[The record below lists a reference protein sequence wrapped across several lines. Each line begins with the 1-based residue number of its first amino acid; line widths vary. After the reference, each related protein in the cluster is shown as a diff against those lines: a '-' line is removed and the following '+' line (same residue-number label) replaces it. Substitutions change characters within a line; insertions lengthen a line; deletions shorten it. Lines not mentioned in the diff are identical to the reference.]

1 MDLCLGCM
9 NKKGEEDVCLNCGWV
24 DGTMPDSPL
33 FLVPGTIL
41 QSKYLIGR
49 VLGQGG
55 FGITYLGWDMFLGLK
70 LAIKEYFPQQL
81 ASRAA
86 GHSIVSAY
94 SGSLGGQ
101 YEYGLDK
108 FLQEARTLAQFEE
121 QPGIV
126 SVRDYFQANGTAY
139 IVMGYIE
146 GITFKNYLVN
156 HSGKL
161 SFDETM
167 KIISPILDALREV
180 HSANILHR
188 DISPD
193 NIYIN
198 RSGQVILI
206 DFGAARQAIS
216 EKGHSLSVILKPGYT
231 PEEQYRSSGV
241 QGPWTDLYALAATIY
256 RAITGIMPP
265 ESLDRLV
272 NDTIEAPSV
281 LGAEISEHE
290 EKALLK
296 ALAVRAE
303 ERYRSIDEF
312 SEALKQVNVSSES
325 EEEVKPVMTDL
336 SPLDSEPDGLVTDPV
351 ISETE
356 DAGLV
361 LDTKGTGKRLP
372 VLLGSAVLLLALAGA
387 AYYFFSQPAK
397 DILTAG
403 LDRELEIVE
412 TVSGD
417 PDSATNSDQGEERVE
432 NAVDRSES
440 GRDQLIYDENDDMP
454 FSPDFDP
461 PATVV
466 DNFIGA
472 TLLSRYGS
480 GFDYDYAKELMTR
493 AFAARF
499 TSSEFIPRIYGIHD
513 GPTDYV
519 IISEEITGSAA
530 LVTVHGYWDLVI
542 GRQWDF
548 SLTRLNDR
556 WLISAIKALPG
567 PQEDESFTEDGNYVI
582 VDVSILRLRDGP
594 GTEYEII
601 GRLDRGTKL
610 EVFDFLGE
618 WLFVITPGGDLGWVH
633 SDYVR

>member
-1 MDLCLGCM
+1 MD
-9 NKKGEEDVCLNCGWV
+9 KKGDDVVCLNCGWV

-33 FLVPGTIL
+33 FLIPGTVL
-41 QSKYLIGR
+41 QGKYLIGR

-121 QPGIV
+121 HPGIV
-126 SVRDYFQANGTAY
+126 SVRDYFQDNGTAY

-146 GITFKNYLVN
+146 GITFKNYLAD

-161 SFDETM
+161 TFAETM
-167 KIISPILDALREV
+167 KILSPILDALREV

-198 RSGQVILI
+198 RSGQVVLI

-256 RAITGIMPP
+256 RAITGTMPP
-265 ESLDRLV
+265 ESLDRMV

-281 LGAEISEHE
+281 LGAEIAGYE
-290 EKALLK
+290 EKVLLK

-303 ERYRSIDEF
+303 ERYRSIEEF
-312 SEALKQVNVSSES
+312 SDAFKQGHILSES
-325 EEEVKPVMTDL
+325 EDEVKPLKTD
-336 SPLDSEPDGLVTDPV
+336 SVPVESEPTGFVAAPV
-351 ISETE
+351 FSEPE
-356 DAGLV
+356 DAKRV
-361 LDTKGTGKRLP
+361 LPAKGKAKRLP
-372 VLLGSAVLLLALAGA
+372 IILGSALLLLALSGA
-387 AYYFFSQPAK
+387 AYSFFSQPAK

-403 LDRELEIVE
+403 LDRALEIGE
-412 TVSGD
+412 TVLED
-417 PDSATNSDQGEERVE
+417 PDSAVNSDQGEEGTA
-432 NAVDRSES
+432 NGADQAES
-440 GRDQLIYDENDDMP
+440 GQDQTIFDEHDDTP
-454 FSPDFDP
+454 FSPVVDP

-472 TLLSRYGS
+472 TLLNRYGS

-499 TSSEFIPRIYGIHD
+499 TSSEFIPRIYGFHD

-519 IISEEITGSAA
+519 IISEDITGSGA
-530 LVTVHGYWDLVI
+530 LVTVHGYWDLTI

-548 SLTRLNDR
+548 SLTQQNDR

-567 PQEDESFTEDGNYVI
+567 PQEEESFVEDRNYVI
-582 VDVSILRLRDGP
+582 VDVSVLRLRQGP
-594 GTEYEII
+594 GTDYEII

-610 EVFDFLGE
+610 EVIDFSEE
-618 WLFVITPGGDLGWVH
+618 WLLVITPDGDSGWVH
-633 SDYVR
+633 SGYVR